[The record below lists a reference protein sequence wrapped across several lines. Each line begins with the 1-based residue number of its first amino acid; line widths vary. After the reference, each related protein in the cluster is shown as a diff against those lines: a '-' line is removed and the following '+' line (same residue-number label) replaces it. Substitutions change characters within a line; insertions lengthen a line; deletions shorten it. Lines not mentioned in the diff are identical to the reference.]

1 MANVN
6 VGEISLYSLIN
17 INGFKIPCFYC
28 PDYTTSNNM
37 SSDTWIYSNSPT
49 VKLLGGYHKKLY
61 ESSLENY
68 GLSLNTNGKTL
79 WDVYVNDIGNGLNI
93 YIGYRGNRVTG
104 GIVVSTDMTYAFT
117 LPSETNTGPCWASY
131 GVSNDAI
138 ANINSKDAYLTDGK
152 GNYIRA
158 AVNINFLTSQVRS
171 QTGFQGNQPSVF
183 GPSSGWFTLDK
194 IPGAKEVPPNTP
206 DNPYEPGG
214 DSGEG
219 GGGGTFDDDS
229 DPIPDSSLPTLSSAA
244 TGFTRIY
251 NPTLAQL
258 NQLATYL
265 WTDESII
272 QTIWNHAKQF
282 FEDPMSVIIGLNIVP
297 VPVPNGGTENFKVL
311 YIDTGI
317 PLTYAAS
324 QFVDVDCGTLEIKRY
339 YGSALDQAPYT
350 KISCFLPF
358 IGTVQLNT
366 DEVMGAT
373 LQVKYRVDI
382 CSGSTVAKI
391 FVDGNCIYQY
401 SGHCAINVPVSSA
414 DFSSYVSAAI
424 SVAKLAIGAA
434 VGGGMAALA
443 NAGRDPIQQTN
454 NTTTITTTNT
464 ERNPATGRQITMG
477 TQTQTI
483 ESVQQRPTTMAS
495 FSGLTP
501 ANVSNTV
508 GEIMTAKPHVEH
520 SGSFSGNT
528 GYLGVRR
535 PFVIIERPNMCMPA
549 SYQQFNGFP
558 CMITLELA
566 ECSGFTK
573 VQQVQLTGMS
583 ATNPEQ
589 AEILDLLKTGVIIQM
604 FDIVCYQ
611 NKSPTNKVE
620 KDIGTVIS
628 TLSGTLRAG
637 ASVID
642 PVILIQ
648 TDNNIAWLKGFNYC
662 YVEAFGRYYYVTNI
676 VAVAGV
682 IDRQTEY
689 PEPHHLFEIHCHVD
703 VLMSYASE
711 ILAQK
716 AVVAR
721 QESKYNLMLD
731 DGFFMTYQNPKIQ
744 TKLFS
749 VEGPF
754 ETQEFVL
761 IVAGS

>member
-1 MANVN
+1 MKVLKWKCK
-6 VGEISLYSLIN
+6 VG
-17 INGFKIPCFYC
+17 
-28 PDYTTSNNM
+28 
-37 SSDTWIYSNSPT
+37 YSNT
-49 VKLLGGYHKKLY
+49 QNALKKV
-61 ESSLENY
+61 
-68 GLSLNTNGKTL
+68 T
-79 WDVYVNDIGNGLNI
+79 DVEYIDEGFFTICVNDIDINVDFEDGTGPEAFNFFNSQCNYEFMSPLNYYSRPEFKSFVSSYLPLVQAEFPRMFETSTQTIRVVIMYIPSLNRIIEWRGAPEYIYEVLNDGTLISHRFRYSGNYLTSCASYQAVQLFISEYNGTIDTTKLKSFSLIYRNIPNI
-93 YIGYRGNRVTG
+93 YIRVLTTELSENSL
-104 GIVVSTDMTYAFT
+104 VSA
-117 LPSETNTGPCWASY
+117 
-131 GVSNDAI
+131 
-138 ANINSKDAYLTDGK
+138 
-152 GNYIRA
+152 
-158 AVNINFLTSQVRS
+158 NFL
-171 QTGFQGNQPSVF
+171 F
-183 GPSSGWFTLDK
+183 SSFS
-194 IPGAKEVPPNTP
+194 PPDIIDS

-229 DPIPDSSLPTLSSAA
+229 DPIPDSSLPTLSSAS

-251 NPTLAQL
+251 NPTLSQL

-297 VPVPNGGTENFKVL
+297 VPVPNGGTENFRVL

-366 DEVMGAT
+366 DEVMGAI

-382 CSGSTVAKI
+382 CSGSCVAKI
-391 FVDGNCIYQY
+391 FVGGNCIYQY

-434 VGGGMAALA
+434 AGGAMGALV
-443 NAGRDPIQQTN
+443 NAGKDPIQQTN

-501 ANVSNTV
+501 ANISNTV

-535 PFVIIERPNMCMPA
+535 PFVIIERPNMCMPKN
-549 SYQQFNGFP
+549 YQQFNGFP

-566 ECSGFTK
+566 ECTGFTR

-589 AEILDLLKTGVIIQM
+589 SEILELLKSGVII
-604 FDIVCYQ
+604 
-611 NKSPTNKVE
+611 
-620 KDIGTVIS
+620 
-628 TLSGTLRAG
+628 
-637 ASVID
+637 
-642 PVILIQ
+642 
-648 TDNNIAWLKGFNYC
+648 
-662 YVEAFGRYYYVTNI
+662 
-676 VAVAGV
+676 
-682 IDRQTEY
+682 
-689 PEPHHLFEIHCHVD
+689 
-703 VLMSYASE
+703 
-711 ILAQK
+711 
-716 AVVAR
+716 
-721 QESKYNLMLD
+721 
-731 DGFFMTYQNPKIQ
+731 
-744 TKLFS
+744 
-749 VEGPF
+749 
-754 ETQEFVL
+754 
-761 IVAGS
+761 